1 MQHTSLPV
9 ELELQLELG
18 LELGLEFWWM
28 AVWTVAW
35 SPRTRQH
42 CIHHHPG
49 SCNRWF
55 IGHSFCPTSKGEKGF
70 MKTSRTVYY
79 NNADRRVSLSVAPP
93 TFWNWS
99 ETPFQAI
106 PWDQFIPDVLQLVTG
121 AATSLPWF
129 IWRCHLSFGHTVLRS
144 GSPDFASFNADG
156 GQGY

>member
-1 MQHTSLPV
+1 MNGSMNCGMVTTDKTALHPPSPWTMQQMIHWPLILSNK
-9 ELELQLELG
+9 QRGKG
-18 LELGLEFWWM
+18 L
-28 AVWTVAW
+28 
-35 SPRTRQH
+35 
-42 CIHHHPG
+42 
-49 SCNRWF
+49 
-55 IGHSFCPTSKGEKGF
+55 

-121 AATSLPWF
+121 AATSLSRF
-129 IWRCHLSFGHTVLRS
+129 IRRCHLFHLATQFLEVGHLIL
-144 GSPDFASFNADG
+144 PASTDG